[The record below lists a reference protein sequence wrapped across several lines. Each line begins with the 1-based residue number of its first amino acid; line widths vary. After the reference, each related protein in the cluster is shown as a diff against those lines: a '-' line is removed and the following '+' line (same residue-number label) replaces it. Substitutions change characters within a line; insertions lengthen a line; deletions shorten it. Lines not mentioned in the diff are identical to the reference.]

1 MYNFLDNTE
10 YIVWTMGI
18 SMLGLHL
25 CLAFSLNLL
34 TIIISMFMVVYA
46 LLLMAQFQIKRNR

>member
-1 MYNFLDNTE
+1 MYNFLDSTE

-25 CLAFSLNLL
+25 CLAFSLNFL
-34 TIIISMFMVVYA
+34 TVVIFLFMVVYA
-46 LLLMAQFQIKRNR
+46 SLLMAQSQIKRNR